1 MSKPTEEQAIG
12 VGVIEDQ
19 RETREG
25 LAFLI
30 NHTDG
35 FVCEHAYGSMEEALD
50 GIGIDP
56 PRVALLDIGL
66 PGLDGIAG
74 LRILQS
80 RYPSV
85 APVML
90 TVYKDD
96 DRIFRAM
103 CAGACGYLL
112 KNMPPARLMQS
123 IREIAEGGAVMSP
136 EVAMRVVDLFRK
148 TPGREAGSVSLSPAG
163 DAAAE
168 AVHRGPPE
176 QDCRRG
182 TWHQHSH
189 RQLSPAFHLREASR
203 AYALGSGGARAA
215 SWLDLVLDLV
225 ELRGGIGQE
234 GDSCSVVDY
243 CKIKLAIFREI
254 PQPRPRQDQ
263 SRRDTPAEAKTSHRL
278 FRIGLKPCTSWRT
291 RPQDRG
297 CRLHSSRRWV
307 GVACHPF
314 CR

>member
-148 TPGREAGSVSLSPAG
+148 PPGREAGSVSLSPQETRLLKLFTEG
-163 DAAAE
+163 HQNKTAAAE
-168 AVHRGPPE
+168 LGISIHTV
-176 QDCRRG
+176 
-182 TWHQHSH
+182 S
-189 RQLSPAFHLREASR
+189 FHLRSIYEKLHVHTRSEAV
-203 AYALGSGGARAA
+203 AHALR
-215 SWLDLVLDLV
+215 
-225 ELRGGIGQE
+225 
-234 GDSCSVVDY
+234 
-243 CKIKLAIFREI
+243 
-254 PQPRPRQDQ
+254 
-263 SRRDTPAEAKTSHRL
+263 H
-278 FRIGLKPCTSWRT
+278 GLI
-291 RPQDRG
+291 
-297 CRLHSSRRWV
+297 
-307 GVACHPF
+307 
-314 CR
+314 